1 MYSDNTSLP
10 WYVCDD
16 QSVNLSQ
23 NRSSTIFRK
32 NLVSFSLFFWSC
44 SPDRPADIFVTDR
57 DWNVCYRPADIFVT
71 DFIFLLP
78 TDEDLCYRPT
88 KMFLLN
94 DRRRFFATDRR
105 FFFCYRPEVFV
116 TDRRTFFVT
125 DRRRFLSPTEIFAT
139 DQRRFFV
146 LLKYGKTCFATY

>member
-1 MYSDNTSLP
+1 MVYM
-10 WYVCDD
+10 CDD

-32 NLVSFSLFFWSC
+32 NLVSFSLFFC
-44 SPDRPADIFVTDR
+44 SAPLIDQRIFFVTDR
-57 DWNVCYRPADIFVT
+57 LKCLLPASGYFRYRLNFFVT
-71 DFIFLLP
+71 DRRRSLLP
-78 TDEDLCYRPT
+78 TDEDVFVKRQTEVYCYRST
-88 KMFLLN
+88 I
-94 DRRRFFATDRR
+94 
-105 FFFCYRPEVFV
+105 FFCYRPEVFA

-125 DRRRFLSPTEIFAT
+125 LLPTDGDFCHRPTEIFAT